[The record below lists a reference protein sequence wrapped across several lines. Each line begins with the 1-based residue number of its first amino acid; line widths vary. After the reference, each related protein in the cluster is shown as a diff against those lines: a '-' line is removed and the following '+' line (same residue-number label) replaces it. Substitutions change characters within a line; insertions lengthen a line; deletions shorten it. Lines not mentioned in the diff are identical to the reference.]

1 MVKKKSS
8 TRRRR
13 KKSNDTTT
21 NEGAKRSKTEDEEKN
36 LSTQQ
41 YRDGIL
47 QGIRAVLGKMD
58 EKDLLAVMVYVGSM
72 EGGAGEKEKTTTS
85 AQQQEGFSVTATSRE
100 ESIAITSVTVNPSSS
115 PTPTTERAPA
125 NPTTSATTT
134 TTTTATTTVPPSPQ
148 DEVIELTKKTR
159 PTPDNLVRI
168 DPLCFNCDGRTALA
182 ATKCKN
188 QSINAIVNSIVEN
201 TLTPEQRAFA
211 LKQAMVHPHVRGLA
225 KSAGLIDD

>member
-1 MVKKKSS
+1 MVKKK
-8 TRRRR
+8 RGMARRR
-13 KKSNDTTT
+13 KKSNTTT
-21 NEGAKRSKTEDEEKN
+21 NEEAAKRSKTEEEKN
-36 LSTQQ
+36 PAQ
-41 YRDGIL
+41 YRDGLL
-47 QGIRAVLGKMD
+47 QGIRALLGKME
-58 EKDLLAVMVYVGSM
+58 EKDLVAIMMYIGSM
-72 EGGAGEKEKTTTS
+72 EGAGEKQKTTTS
-85 AQQQEGFSVTATSRE
+85 AQPPAVGSVTATARE
-100 ESIAITSVTVNPSSS
+100 EAIAITNITFNPSESS
-115 PTPTTERAPA
+115 PTTEQAPA
-125 NPTTSATTT
+125 NPTTSSATTT
-134 TTTTATTTVPPSPQ
+134 TTTVPPSPQ